1 MSDIVE
7 RLKRIDGLDD
17 ETLETATN
25 AASEIERLR
34 ELVAFNEDQRR
45 MLFDAAIKLEAERDR
60 WKAIAEKRHA
70 ILLDLE
76 WIIDAKDG
84 DGSYCPYCMSMD
96 DEVHVAGCKMAEA
109 IAESARAA
117 NNLP

>member
-1 MSDIVE
+1 MDLSKMTNREVQNEALGHSGDIGVH
-7 RLKRIDGLDD
+7 
-17 ETLETATN
+17 
-25 AASEIERLR
+25 

-45 MLFDAAIKLEAERDR
+45 MLFDAAIKLEADRDR

-76 WIIDAKDG
+76 WCKESDE
-84 DGSYCPYCMSMD
+84 SYCPCCMAID
-96 DEVHVAGCKMAEA
+96 GETHIAGCKMAEA

-117 NNLP
+117 NGGGE

>member
-1 MSDIVE
+1 MSDIVT
-7 RLKRIDGLDD
+7 RLWGNTGDKYPGFQNLNT
-17 ETLETATN
+17 E
-25 AASEIERLR
+25 AAAEIERLR
-34 ELVAFNEDQRR
+34 ARGAE
-45 MLFDAAIKLEAERDR
+45 LEAQRDR

-76 WIIDAKDG
+76 WVVDAKDG

-117 NNLP
+117 NGGGE